1 MRRGTEA
8 VFAAVAVLAA
18 SAVACAGDSARDAQ
32 GLPPKLSV
40 DQRAITACIAALI
53 SRMHPSGDSQVRAV
67 IASPYMRVFSNLD
80 AGDRESAKV
89 MELKMT
95 AYRAGTKELLVK
107 AACTVDNSAIVLD
120 LSMTVLNPAGLEQLT
135 LSDLKLTVVG
145 G

>member
-1 MRRGTEA
+1 MRRGKEA

-18 SAVACAGDSARDAQ
+18 SAIACAGDTAGSTQ
-32 GLPPKLSV
+32 GQPSKLSA

-67 IASPYMRVFSNLD
+67 IPSSYMRAFSNLD
-80 AGDRESAKV
+80 ASDRESTKV

-95 AYRAGTKELLVK
+95 AYRAGTKELLAK
-107 AACTVDNSAIVLD
+107 AACTVDSSAIVLE

-135 LSDLKLTVVG
+135 LSDLKLTIVG

>member
-1 MRRGTEA
+1 
-8 VFAAVAVLAA
+8 
-18 SAVACAGDSARDAQ
+18 
-32 GLPPKLSV
+32 
-40 DQRAITACIAALI
+40 
-53 SRMHPSGDSQVRAV
+53 MHPSGDSQVRAV